1 MNLIN
6 SKCKLFKKKANNK
19 KIKSKKLI
27 IRFKNKIKFSKNLN
41 KKLWKN
47 FKIKSIKHKK
57 YKFIY
62 KIENER

>member
-47 FKIKSIKHKK
+47 FKIKSNKHKK